1 MKCAISLR
9 AHFLSTLT
17 TLSFG
22 LSALCMIGVAT
33 AADDPWLVLQK
44 TAYAARELGYQ
55 GVFVYQNGKETRSV
69 QITHM
74 NKDGLEVARNV
85 ILDNSIKSGQARE
98 VFSQG
103 SDIVIFNPKKE
114 KMVIEK
120 RRGQNMFPAMFPT
133 DFQLIKASYNAKL
146 GPVEYVAGRQA
157 QVVEL
162 IPNDALRYSYK
173 IWADMEFGI
182 LLKLTLMNVSQE
194 TLEQIEFNQLSL
206 MKSQD
211 ANWFQPKIDV
221 TKHYEM
227 EEEPTA
233 HRVTK
238 EWELEKLPSGYR
250 KIDHV
255 ERIMPGKTVAIN
267 QMIFSDG
274 IASVSLFIE
283 PMTKGMRP
291 KMGHKLIG
299 STNICANV
307 IDGFQIVVVGEVP
320 AATVMQIAKAVRFKK
335 QTELH

>member
-1 MKCAISLR
+1 MVLKWLLR
-9 AHFLSTLT
+9 VVMLSVL
-17 TLSFG
+17 G
-22 LSALCMIGVAT
+22 LSVVCEAT
-33 AADDPWLVLQK
+33 EDPWLILQK

-85 ILDNSIKSGQARE
+85 ILDNSVKSGQARE

-103 SDIVIFNPKKE
+103 SDIVIFHPKKE

-133 DFQLIKASYNAKL
+133 DFQLIKSSYTAKL
-146 GPVEYVAGRQA
+146 GTTEYVAGRPA
-157 QVVEL
+157 QIVEL
-162 IPNDALRYSYK
+162 VPNDALRYSYK
-173 IWADMEFGI
+173 IWADVEYGI
-182 LLKLTLMNVSQE
+182 LLKMTLLNVKQE
-194 TLEQIEFNQLSL
+194 TLEQIEFNQLSML
-206 MKSQD
+206 STQD

-221 TKHYEM
+221 TKNYVM
-227 EEEPTA
+227 EDEPTVQ
-233 HRVTK
+233 RVTK
-238 EWELEKLPSGYR
+238 EWELEKLPPGYR

-255 ERIMPGKTVAIN
+255 ERMMPGKSVPMN

-283 PMTKGMRP
+283 PMVKGMRP

-299 STNICANV
+299 STNICADV
-307 IDGFQIVVVGEVP
+307 IDGYQIVVVGEVTCCNRD
-320 AATVMQIAKAVRFKK
+320 ANC
-335 QTELH
+335 

>member
-1 MKCAISLR
+1 MVLKWLLR
-9 AHFLSTLT
+9 VVMLSVL
-17 TLSFG
+17 G
-22 LSALCMIGVAT
+22 LSVVCEAT
-33 AADDPWLVLQK
+33 EDPWLILQK

-85 ILDNSIKSGQARE
+85 ILDNSVKSGQARE

-103 SDIVIFNPKKE
+103 SDIVIFHPKKE

-133 DFQLIKASYNAKL
+133 DFQLIKSSYTAKL
-146 GPVEYVAGRQA
+146 GTTEYVAGRPA
-157 QVVEL
+157 QIVEL
-162 IPNDALRYSYK
+162 VPNDALRYSYK
-173 IWADMEFGI
+173 IWADVEYGI
-182 LLKLTLMNVSQE
+182 LLKMTLLNVKQE
-194 TLEQIEFNQLSL
+194 TLEQIEFNQLSML
-206 MKSQD
+206 STQD

-221 TKHYEM
+221 TKNYVM
-227 EEEPTA
+227 EDEPTVQ
-233 HRVTK
+233 RVTK
-238 EWELEKLPSGYR
+238 EWELEKLPPGYR

-255 ERIMPGKTVAIN
+255 ERMMPGKSVPMN

-283 PMTKGMRP
+283 PMVKGMRP

-299 STNICANV
+299 STNICADV
-307 IDGFQIVVVGEVP
+307 IDGYQIVVVGEVP

-335 QTELH
+335 QVEVH

>member
-1 MKCAISLR
+1 MVLKWLLR
-9 AHFLSTLT
+9 VVMLSVL
-17 TLSFG
+17 G
-22 LSALCMIGVAT
+22 LSVVCEAT
-33 AADDPWLVLQK
+33 EDPWLILQK

-85 ILDNSIKSGQARE
+85 ILDNSVKSGQARE

-103 SDIVIFNPKKE
+103 SDIVIFHPKKE
-114 KMVIEK
+114 KMVVEK

-133 DFQLIKASYNAKL
+133 DFQLIKSSYTAKL
-146 GPVEYVAGRQA
+146 GTTEYVAGRPA
-157 QVVEL
+157 QIVEL
-162 IPNDALRYSYK
+162 VPNDALRYSYK
-173 IWADMEFGI
+173 IWADVEYGI
-182 LLKLTLMNVSQE
+182 LLKMTLLNVKQE
-194 TLEQIEFNQLSL
+194 TLEQIEFNQLSML
-206 MKSQD
+206 STQD

-221 TKHYEM
+221 TKNYVM
-227 EEEPTA
+227 EDEPTVQ
-233 HRVTK
+233 RVTK
-238 EWELEKLPSGYR
+238 EWELEKLPPGYR

-255 ERIMPGKTVAIN
+255 ERMMPGKSVPMN

-283 PMTKGMRP
+283 PMVKGMRP

-299 STNICANV
+299 STNICADV
-307 IDGFQIVVVGEVP
+307 IDGYQIVVVGEVP

-335 QTELH
+335 QVEVH

>member
-1 MKCAISLR
+1 MVLKWLLR
-9 AHFLSTLT
+9 VVMLSVL
-17 TLSFG
+17 
-22 LSALCMIGVAT
+22 GVSVVCEAT
-33 AADDPWLVLQK
+33 EDPWLILQK

-85 ILDNSIKSGQARE
+85 ILDNSVKSGQARE

-103 SDIVIFNPKKE
+103 SDIVIFHPKKE

-133 DFQLIKASYNAKL
+133 DFQLIKSSYTAKL
-146 GPVEYVAGRQA
+146 GTTEYVAGRPA
-157 QVVEL
+157 QIVEL
-162 IPNDALRYSYK
+162 VPNDALRYSYK
-173 IWADMEFGI
+173 IWADVEYGI
-182 LLKLTLMNVSQE
+182 LLKMTLLNVKQE
-194 TLEQIEFNQLSL
+194 TLEQIEFNQLSML
-206 MKSQD
+206 STQD

-221 TKHYEM
+221 TKNYVM
-227 EEEPTA
+227 EDEPTVQ
-233 HRVTK
+233 RVTK
-238 EWELEKLPSGYR
+238 EWELEKLPPGYR

-255 ERIMPGKTVAIN
+255 ERMMPGKSVPMN

-283 PMTKGMRP
+283 PMVKGMRP

-299 STNICANV
+299 STNICADV
-307 IDGFQIVVVGEVP
+307 IDGYQIVVVGEVP

-335 QTELH
+335 QVEVH